1 MAESSSEIKIP
12 AGVEADVSGSTITVK
27 GKLGEVKKDF
37 PVEKLKAKKK
47 DDALVLSVGSENKK
61 ELAMLGTWSGHVQNM
76 IKGVTDGVKYKMK
89 VVYSHFP
96 MTVKTQGDAIL
107 IENFLGERFPRKT
120 KILKNVK
127 VDIKGQD
134 ITISGFDLEKVSQ
147 TAANL
152 EQVTKIRRLDPR
164 VFQDGI
170 YIVEKDGK
178 EIHR

>member
-1 MAESSSEIKIP
+1 MAETSSDITIP
-12 AGVEADVSGSTITVK
+12 TGVEANVSGSTITIK
-27 GKLGEVKKDF
+27 GKLGEVKKEF
-37 PVEKLKAKKK
+37 PPEKLKVKKK
-47 DDALVLSVGSENKK
+47 DGAVVLSVESDHKK
-61 ELAMLGTWSGHVQNM
+61 QLAMLGTWSGHLRNM
-76 IKGVTDGVKYKMK
+76 VAGVTEGVKYKMK

-96 MTVKTQGDAIL
+96 MTVKTQGDMIL

-152 EQVTKIRRLDPR
+152 EQVTKIRKLDPR